1 MRLETIR
8 EYNLKKNDKI
18 ITGNV
23 SIKTLIIF
31 RKIKLVF
38 NLEARWTKKKKTR
51 QSEIKEEKC
60 LMKY

>member
-38 NLEARWTKKKKTR
+38 NLEAR
-51 QSEIKEEKC
+51 
-60 LMKY
+60 